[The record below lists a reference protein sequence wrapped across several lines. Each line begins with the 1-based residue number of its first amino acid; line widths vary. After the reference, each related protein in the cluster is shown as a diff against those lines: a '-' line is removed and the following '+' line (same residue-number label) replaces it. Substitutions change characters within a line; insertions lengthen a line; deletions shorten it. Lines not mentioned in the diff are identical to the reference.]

1 MLNILDIMVLQY
13 VQKESNFKK
22 VFDIEIILVF
32 KLFQC
37 LKLW

>member
-1 MLNILDIMVLQY
+1 MLNILDIMVQY
-13 VQKESNFKK
+13 VYRKKVILKK